1 MDKQDWS
8 KFTLRVNIRTSI
20 GEAYN
25 AWATPGGI
33 ESWFL
38 RNAIFKDVNGRLRHK
53 NSPIESGDTYEWY
66 WHGYPDSIVEKGKIL
81 QANGKDT
88 FSFTFSLGCPVTI
101 SIYEEAG
108 ETIVQLVEND
118 LPVDD
123 ISMRNHFVGDS
134 RGWIFYLANLKS
146 IMEGGI
152 DLRNKKP
159 ELTNVITA

>member
-20 GEAYN
+20 AEAYN
-25 AWATPGGI
+25 AWATPRGI
-33 ESWFL
+33 EAWFL
-38 RNAIFKDVNGRLRHK
+38 RDATFKDVNGRSRDK
-53 NSPIESGDTYEWY
+53 NSPIERGDTYEWY
-66 WHGYPDSIVEKGKIL
+66 WHGYPDSVVEKGKIL

-101 SIYEEAG
+101 SIYEESG

-123 ISMRNHFVGDS
+123 ISIHNHFIGDS